1 MCVARDGLAQF
12 RRGRQLVAL
21 YPYMEYSLHMRTRRA
36 IRTAASAIPAADMAE
51 RRDPAARRRLSA
63 PALRTFFQV
72 ARTWQ
77 LSAAEERA
85 LLGWPPSST
94 FHKYKSGDAG
104 VLSFD
109 TLTRISLVLG
119 IYKAIQVL
127 YPEPIFA
134 DRWVRMPNAN
144 TLFGGRPPIA
154 FLVDN
159 GIDGLLQLRRL
170 LDARRG

>member
-1 MCVARDGLAQF
+1 MQTARP
-12 RRGRQLVAL
+12 V
-21 YPYMEYSLHMRTRRA
+21 RA
-36 IRTAASAIPAADMAE
+36 AAGATAAGAIATAD
-51 RRDPAARRRLSA
+51 RQDPAVRRRLSA
-63 PALRTFFQV
+63 PALRTFFGV
-72 ARTWQ
+72 ARAWQ

-119 IYKAIQVL
+119 IYKALQIL
-127 YPEPIFA
+127 YAEPAFA
-134 DRWVRMPNAN
+134 DRWLRMPNTN
-144 TLFGGRPPIA
+144 PLFGGRAPLA
-154 FLVDN
+154 FLIDN
-159 GIDGLLQLRRL
+159 GIDGLFRLRRL